1 MRHRHQNNL
10 YHLFNIQILVF
21 DPGPIDSE
29 SMEMGFRECIFQ
41 TLDDTR
47 VYPWVRKTTQF

>member
-29 SMEMGFRECIFQ
+29 SMEMGFQECIFQ